1 MRALLLAFTIALL
14 APAGLAPAQWTGGA
28 AEGNWVA
35 TWGTAQEL
43 YRRDAQPAGGG
54 QGDPPEFDGRTVRMV
69 VRTSMGGER
78 VRVRI
83 ANAFG
88 APTVVLGGA
97 SLALRDTGATVHP
110 ESLREISFGGERS
123 LVLHPGVVVYSDPI
137 DLDVPALSELAV
149 TLYMEGEVG
158 RPATHSV
165 GLNTTYISTPGDHS
179 GSVTLPVER
188 TTLSYY
194 WLAGVDVD
202 APEDAFAIVAFGN
215 SITDGAVSTPNENRA
230 YPSRLAMRLAENEA
244 TGSVG
249 VVNAGISGNRVLSDA
264 SGVSVLARLDR
275 DALSYSGVRWIV
287 FLEGINDIGALA
299 RGATHPEV
307 TADRLI
313 WAYRQ
318 VIERAHAS
326 GVRVAFGTLTPYEG
340 AGYFSEEGEAI
351 RTAVNEWIRTS
362 GEPDAVIDF
371 DAATR
376 DPANPRRFLPEYD
389 PGDHLHP
396 NDVGYQRMADEVDL
410 GIFAGAG
417 VPGW

>member
-1 MRALLLAFTIALL
+1 MRVLLLAFTIALL
-14 APAGLAPAQWTGGA
+14 APAGVAPAQWTDGA

-43 YRRDAQPAGGG
+43 YRRDGAPGGGG
-54 QGDPPEFDGRTVRMV
+54 QGTPPEFDGRTVRMV

-78 VRVRI
+78 IRVRI

-88 APTVVLGGA
+88 APTVTLGGA
-97 SLALRDTGATVHP
+97 TVALSDSGAAVQP
-110 ESLREISFGGERS
+110 SSIRELTFGGERS
-123 LVLHPGVVVYSDPI
+123 LVLHPGVVAYSDPV
-137 DLDVPALSELAV
+137 DLDVPALGDLAV
-149 TLYMEGEVG
+149 TLFMEGEVG
-158 RPATHSV
+158 RPTSHSV
-165 GLNTTYISTPGDHS
+165 GLKTTYISSPGDHS
-179 GSVTLPVER
+179 AAATLPVER

-194 WLAGVDVD
+194 WLAGVDVE
-202 APEDAFAIVAFGN
+202 APEEAFAIVTFGN

-230 YPSRLAMRLAENEA
+230 YPSRLAVRLAGNDA
-244 TGSVG
+244 TRSVG

-264 SGVSVLARLDR
+264 AGVSVLARLDR
-275 DALSYSGVRWIV
+275 DALGYSGVRWII

-299 RGATHPEV
+299 RGSTNPVV
-307 TADRLI
+307 TAERLI

-318 VIERAHAS
+318 VLARAHAA

-351 RTAVNEWIRTS
+351 RSAVNEWIRTS

-376 DPANPRRFLPEYD
+376 DPADPRRFLPEYD

-396 NDVGYQRMADEVDL
+396 NDAGYQRMADEVDL
-410 GIFAGAG
+410 GIFAGAEAAA
-417 VPGW
+417 W